1 MFIWT
6 SQVYKKMFLFLFG
19 LQYGINLSIST
30 LKYVSDTYN
39 PRLISH
45 RLQVAIYFSAR
56 FQSFAIKWPRAQAP
70 IHFGLENGIWRQ
82 VGPCWRPQLKTISS
96 QHLFKIFEL
105 EKEEARTSPFF
116 FTCPP
121 TRRGSLF
128 RSASSGSE
136 QVHDI
141 SLRVTAREL

>member
-1 MFIWT
+1 MF
-6 SQVYKKMFLFLFG
+6 FLFLFG

-70 IHFGLENGIWRQ
+70 IHFGLENEIWRQ

-105 EKEEARTSPFF
+105 EKEEARASPFSLLAPRPAVEACSGARLLRASRC
-116 FTCPP
+116 TTSLYESQPENYN
-121 TRRGSLF
+121 RGLPVDF
-128 RSASSGSE
+128 
-136 QVHDI
+136 
-141 SLRVTAREL
+141 